1 LSKGKQLN
9 QKDTKM
15 KKLIHAIYD
24 RYFNR
29 GTITTA
35 HIPAD
40 TLASLLAEPVPEK

>member
-1 LSKGKQLN
+1 
-9 QKDTKM
+9 M
-15 KKLIHAIYD
+15 KKFIYSIYD

-40 TLASLLAEPVPEK
+40 TLAALLAEPVPEK